1 MGITKKGNMKSRRD
15 FVKLAIL
22 SSVGLMMGCS
32 SNKKVEECDPSL
44 KYGAKRKFKMKFTPR
59 FPMGYASIAGKDPFV
74 RMQFFRDAGFTAVEG
89 VVFVAHNGK
98 EYTEK
103 EKALQIA
110 LGKKA
115 KELGLEMGNVSSM
128 NDKDYAMMGEYQ
140 LPIKGKYVSSK
151 EGLREELVRR
161 MEKTFG
167 VLERLGSKEFII
179 GAGTKGSKLSA
190 TKQMDNTIENM
201 AFCADY
207 VAKRGYK
214 IVIEPLNTTSH
225 PNIFIDNATK
235 GAEIVRAVNKP
246 SCRLLYDLF
255 HEQMQVGNLNS
266 LDDDKVWNCIESFHI
281 ADAPQRC
288 EPTSGV
294 IDYKKVLM
302 KIWDKGFRGFL
313 GLEHRQT
320 ENTKECDLRILQIY
334 RDLDIQ
340 A

>member
-1 MGITKKGNMKSRRD
+1 MKKRRD
-15 FVKLAIL
+15 FIKTLLL
-22 SSVGLMMGCS
+22 SSTAMIVGCS
-32 SNKKVEECDPSL
+32 SIKVADKVDATL

-59 FPMGYASIAGKDPFV
+59 FPMGYQSIAGKDPFK
-74 RMQFFRDAGFTAVEG
+74 RMQFFHDAGFTAVEG

-98 EYTEK
+98 DYTQAQK
-103 EKALQIA
+103 QQQIA
-110 LGKKA
+110 LGKMA
-115 KELGLEMGNVSSM
+115 RELGLEMGNVSSM
-128 NDKDYAMMGEYQ
+128 NDKDFAMMGEYQ
-140 LPIKGKYVSSK
+140 LPIKDKYVSSK

-190 TKQMDNTIENM
+190 TKLMDNTIENM

-225 PNIFIDNATK
+225 PNIFIDNATL

-255 HEQMQVGNLNS
+255 HEQMQVGNLKS

-294 IDYKKVLM
+294 IDYKNVLK

-320 ENTKECDLRILQIY
+320 ENTKEKDLQILQIY

-340 A
+340 S

>member
-1 MGITKKGNMKSRRD
+1 MKNRRD
-15 FVKLAIL
+15 FIKLAML
-22 SSVGLMMGCS
+22 SSVGIMMGCTS
-32 SNKKVEECDPSL
+32 KKQEIDPTL
-44 KYGAKRKFKMKFTPR
+44 KYGAKRKFIRKFTPR
-59 FPMGYASIAGKDPFV
+59 FPMGYNSIAGKDPFK

-89 VVFVAHNGK
+89 VVFVGHNGK
-98 EYTEK
+98 DYTEAQK
-103 EKALQIA
+103 QQQIT
-110 LGKKA
+110 LGKMA
-115 KELGLEMGNVSSM
+115 KDLGLEMGNVSSM
-128 NDKDYAMMGEYQ
+128 NDKDFAMMGEYQ
-140 LPIKGKYVSSK
+140 LPIKDKYVSSK

-179 GAGTKGSKLSA
+179 GAGTKGSKLSV

-214 IVIEPLNTTSH
+214 IVIEPLNTISH
-225 PNIFIDNATK
+225 PNIFIENATI

-246 SCRLLYDLF
+246 SCRLLYDFF

-266 LDDDKVWNCIESFHI
+266 LDDEKVWSCIESFHI
-281 ADAPQRC
+281 ADAPKRC

-294 IDYKKVLM
+294 IDYAKVLD
-302 KIWDKGFRGFL
+302 KVWDKGFRGFL

-320 ENTKECDLRILQIY
+320 ENTKECDLRILEIY
-334 RDLDIQ
+334 RKLDKQ
-340 A
+340 S

>member
-1 MGITKKGNMKSRRD
+1 MEITKKENMKNRRD
-15 FVKLAIL
+15 FLKLAML
-22 SSVGLMMGCS
+22 SSVGIMMGCTS
-32 SNKKVEECDPSL
+32 KKQEFDQTL
-44 KYGAKRKFKMKFTPR
+44 KYGAKRKFIRKFTPR
-59 FPMGYASIAGKDPFV
+59 FSMGYNFIAGKDPFK
-74 RMQFFRDAGFTAVEG
+74 RMQFFHDAGFTAVEG
-89 VVFVAHNGK
+89 VVFVTHNGK
-98 EYTEK
+98 NYTEAQK
-103 EKALQIA
+103 QQQIA
-110 LGKKA
+110 LGKMA
-115 KELGLEMGNVSSM
+115 RELGLEMGNVSSM
-128 NDKDYAMMGEYQ
+128 NDKDFAMMGEYQ
-140 LPIKGKYVSSK
+140 LPIKDKYVSSK

-214 IVIEPLNTTSH
+214 IVIEPLNTISH
-225 PNIFIDNATK
+225 PNIFIDNATM

-246 SCRLLYDLF
+246 SCRLLYDIF

-294 IDYKKVLM
+294 IDYAKVLD

-320 ENTKECDLRILQIY
+320 ENTKECELRILEIY
-334 RDLDIQ
+334 RKLDKQ
-340 A
+340 S